1 MLLLENFK
9 MALSAIR
16 ANLTR
21 ATLTLMIIA
30 VGIICLVGILTA
42 IDALIF
48 SLSDNFSSLGA
59 NSFSISPKGGDFQ
72 TRQNGRTNKR
82 GEEISFSQAMDFK
95 EKLNIDGVVAV
106 SFNGT
111 NRAALKY
118 ENEKTNPTVSVMGV
132 DENYLDVK
140 GYDIEY
146 GRWFTNL
153 EVING
158 TPRAIIGKDIVKL
171 LFKERPLTA
180 IGKTMLVG
188 NIRVQVIGILKSKG
202 SSMNS
207 SADRVVLLPLIQ
219 AKQYYASS
227 NENYD
232 LAVKVNQVSALDDAV
247 NDATGQ
253 MRIARGLRV
262 NEENDFE
269 IQKSEGLVS
278 IIKENTVKIR
288 LATIGIGLITLLGA
302 AIGLM
307 NIMLV
312 SVTERTR
319 EIGISKAIG
328 ATSRNVLI
336 QFLTEAVLIS
346 LMGGVVGIILGILV
360 GNIVTVLIGG
370 KFLVPWNWIG
380 LGVFVCIVVGVFSGL
395 YPALKASR
403 LDPIESLRYE

>member
-1 MLLLENFK
+1 VLLLENIK
-9 MALSAIR
+9 MALAAIR
-16 ANLTR
+16 NNLTR

-42 IDALIF
+42 IDTLVF
-48 SLSDNFSSLGA
+48 SLSDNFSSLGS
-59 NSFSISPKGGDFQ
+59 NSFSISPTWGEMQ
-72 TRQNGRTNKR
+72 SRQNGRVNKR
-82 GEEISFSQAMDFK
+82 GEEITYQQAMDFK
-95 EKLNIDGVVAV
+95 ERMRVDGLVSV

-118 ENEKTNPTVSVMGV
+118 LNEKTNPTVSVQGV
-132 DENYLDVK
+132 DENYLEVK
-140 GYDIEY
+140 GYDIEL
-146 GRWFTNL
+146 GRWFTNN
-153 EVING
+153 EVQNG
-158 TPRAIIGKDIVKL
+158 ASKVIIGKDIVTL
-171 LFKERPLTA
+171 LFKGRPQAAL
-180 IGKTMLVG
+180 GKIVLVG

-207 SADRVVLLPLIQ
+207 SADRVVLMPLIQ
-219 AKQYYASS
+219 AKEFYASPR
-227 NENYD
+227 ENYD
-232 LAVKVNQVSALDDAV
+232 LAVKVNQVADLDNAV
-247 NDATGQ
+247 NEATGQ
-253 MRIARGLRV
+253 MRLARRLRI
-262 NEENDFE
+262 NEENDFKVE
-269 IQKSEGLVS
+269 KSEGLVS

-328 ATSRNVLI
+328 ATSRNIMI
-336 QFLTEAVLIS
+336 QFLTEAILIS
-346 LMGGVVGIILGILV
+346 LLGGIVGIILGILV
-360 GNIVTVLIGG
+360 GNIVTILIGG
-370 KFLVPWNWIG
+370 KFLIPWNWIS

-395 YPALKASR
+395 YPALKAAR

>member
-1 MLLLENFK
+1 
-9 MALSAIR
+9 
-16 ANLTR
+16 
-21 ATLTLMIIA
+21 
-30 VGIICLVGILTA
+30 
-42 IDALIF
+42 
-48 SLSDNFSSLGA
+48 
-59 NSFSISPKGGDFQ
+59 
-72 TRQNGRTNKR
+72 
-82 GEEISFSQAMDFK
+82 MDFK

-328 ATSRNVLI
+328 ATSRNVMI

-346 LMGGVVGIILGILV
+346 LMGVVGIILGILV

>member
-1 MLLLENFK
+1 MLLIENLK
-9 MALSAIR
+9 MALSSIR

-59 NSFSISPKGGDFQ
+59 NSFSIKPKWTDFQ
-72 TRQNGRTNKR
+72 TRENGRMKKK
-82 GEEISFSQAMDFK
+82 GEEISFVQAMEFK
-95 EKLNIDGVVAV
+95 DKLNVDGEV
-106 SFNGT
+106 SVHFNGT
-111 NRAALKY
+111 SRAAVKF

-140 GYDIEY
+140 GYDLDH
-146 GRWFTNL
+146 GRWFTKL
-153 EVING
+153 EVQNG
-158 TPRAIIGKDIVKL
+158 VSKAIIGKDIVKL
-171 LFKERPLTA
+171 LFKEQSIYA
-180 IGKTMLVG
+180 VGKIILVG
-188 NIRVQVIGILKSKG
+188 NIRVQVIGVLKKKG

-207 SADRVVLLPLIQ
+207 SGDRVVLIPLIQ
-219 AKQYYASS
+219 AKQYYASPT
-227 NENYD
+227 ENYNI
-232 LAVKVNQVSALDDAV
+232 AVKVNQVSALDDAV

-253 MRIARGLRV
+253 MRMARGLRV

-269 IQKSEGLVS
+269 IEKSEGLVA

-288 LATIGIGLITLLGA
+288 LATIGIGMITLLGA

-328 ATSRNVLI
+328 ATSRNVMI

-346 LMGGVVGIILGILV
+346 MMGGVVGIILGILV

-370 KFLVPWNWIG
+370 KFLVPWNWIS
-380 LGVFVCIVVGVFSGL
+380 LGVFVCIVVGIFSGL
-395 YPALKASR
+395 YPALKAAR

>member
-1 MLLLENFK
+1 MLLLENIR

-16 ANLTR
+16 NNLTR
-21 ATLTLMIIA
+21 AMLTLMIIA

-42 IDALIF
+42 IDTLIF

-59 NSFSISPKGGDFQ
+59 NSFSISPKSAAMQSRRGGMFE
-72 TRQNGRTNKR
+72 KR
-82 GEEISFSQAMDFK
+82 GDEISFSQAMDFK
-95 EKLNIDGVVAV
+95 ERMSIDGIVAV

-111 NRAALKY
+111 SRAALKF
-118 ENEKTNPTVSVMGV
+118 ENEKTNPTVSVNGV

-140 GYDIEY
+140 GYDIEF
-146 GRWFTNL
+146 GRWFTNS
-153 EVING
+153 EIQNG
-158 TPRAIIGKDIVKL
+158 VSKVIIGKDIVKL
-171 LFKERPLTA
+171 LFKDRPEYSL
-180 IGKTMLVG
+180 GKVVLVG
-188 NIRVQVIGILKSKG
+188 NIRVQVIGVLKSKG

-207 SADRVVLLPLIQ
+207 SGDRIVLMPLIQ
-219 AKQYYASS
+219 AKQYYASA

-232 LAVKVNQVSALDDAV
+232 LAVKVNQVTELDNAV
-247 NDATGQ
+247 NEATGK
-253 MRIARGLRV
+253 MRLSRKLRV
-262 NEENDFE
+262 DQENDFE
-269 IQKSEGLVS
+269 IEKSEGLVA

-319 EIGISKAIG
+319 EIGITKALG
-328 ATSRNVLI
+328 ATKNNVMI
-336 QFLTEAVLIS
+336 QFLTEAILIS
-346 LMGGVVGIILGILV
+346 LLGGIVGIILGILV
-360 GNIVTVLIGG
+360 GNIVTILIGG

-395 YPALKASR
+395 YPALKAAR

>member
-1 MLLLENFK
+1 MLLVENFK
-9 MALSAIR
+9 MALSSIR

-30 VGIICLVGILTA
+30 VGIICLVCILTA
-42 IDALIF
+42 IDTLIF

-59 NSFSISPKGGDFQ
+59 NSFGISPKWGDFQ
-72 TRQNGRTNKR
+72 TRQNGRTKKR
-82 GEEISFSQAMDFK
+82 GEEISFQQAMEFK
-95 EKLNIDGVVAV
+95 EKFVIDGSISV
-106 SFNGT
+106 SFYGT
-111 NRAALKY
+111 SRAALKF
-118 ENEKTNPTVSVMGV
+118 ENAKTNPTVSVLGV

-140 GYDIEY
+140 GYDIEF

-153 EVING
+153 EIQNG
-158 TPRAIIGKDIVKL
+158 SPKAIIGTDIVKL
-171 LFKERPLTA
+171 LFKDRPNMA
-180 IGKTMLVG
+180 IGKIILVG

-207 SADRVVLLPLIQ
+207 SSDRVVFLPLIQ
-219 AKQYYASS
+219 AKQYYASPT
-227 NENYD
+227 ENYD
-232 LAVKVNQVSALDDAV
+232 LAVKVNQVALLDDAV

-253 MRIARGLRV
+253 MRVARGLRV

-269 IQKSEGLVS
+269 IEKSEGLVA

-328 ATSRNVLI
+328 ATSRNILI

-346 LMGGVVGIILGILV
+346 LMGGIVGIILGILV
-360 GNIVTVLIGG
+360 GNIVTLLIGG
-370 KFLVPWNWIG
+370 NFLVPWNWIA
-380 LGVFVCIVVGVFSGL
+380 LGVFVCIVVGIFSGL
-395 YPALKASR
+395 YPALKAAR

>member
-188 NIRVQVIGILKSKG
+188 NIRVQIIGILKSKG

-328 ATSRNVLI
+328 ATSRNVMI